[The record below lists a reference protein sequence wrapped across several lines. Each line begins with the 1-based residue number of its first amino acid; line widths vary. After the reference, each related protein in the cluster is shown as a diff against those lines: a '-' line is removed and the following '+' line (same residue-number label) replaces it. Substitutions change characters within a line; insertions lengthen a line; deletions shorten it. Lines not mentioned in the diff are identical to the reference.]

1 MKKIFK
7 ILSVFIIV
15 VCGFFVIKVFADNK
29 PEVKEYIQSEYYSA
43 VLYSDDKLYM
53 WGTTFSSEGKMVN
66 IITEGVKDI
75 FEIGDSQLGII
86 DVDNNFKVM
95 YIDYYYVNE
104 EEGHKTEIIT
114 TDTLKSNI
122 KKIDY
127 NHLLTEDNK
136 LYYYYYQDWKSNPYI
151 ETLVMN
157 DVKDWSYNSDNGS
170 YLLLDNDDKL
180 YAYGRNIFGKKI
192 NGGEDITLSPIPIA
206 ENVKEFSCN
215 LYNEYQTGVY
225 GNFYLTNDNK
235 LYIMSNQLPYPKLLK
250 ENVDK
255 FLYNGFY
262 VSDGKTY
269 KIDYRIED
277 DSINIRTDEF
287 MFEEELKKV
296 TDKYYAYYDKFLY
309 LTKDGNLYDS
319 EFNKIYSD
327 VKQLYSDRYS
337 SNLSYIVKNSGDL
350 LMLNYVEYYVSDLHR
365 YKNKIIESSILSDVK
380 EIYNESV
387 FIMEDEIIYVKG
399 SGTYDIAN
407 FNGGL
412 NVNYKNFVV
421 VEGLPNVNENIVLS
435 HINLN
440 YNNKTE
446 YVSGDTADFYAE
458 LYPYNATDKEVIWSS
473 SDESVA
479 KVSQDGTLSFLNAG
493 KVTIKVESKKLN
505 ISDEV
510 EIIVHPKNSGIEI
523 LGDKEITMDKSEGKL
538 LKVKINPDGVLPQKI
553 KWTSDAGKDEY
564 DDDIIRFFG
573 INEEYNECNDDICP
587 KSYDEIGFYVR
598 KAGTYTITATTED
611 GLYSDSVKVNV
622 VQGITSFGINP
633 DYNNYLGGTLY
644 IYMKESVYM
653 DLNVKIY
660 PEDATD
666 KEIEY
671 SSSDESI
678 ATVDSTGRVTA
689 KRAGKVTIAFKAKNY
704 DVERSINVLIFDKT
718 VDTKL
723 GDVDGDGI
731 VDILDVVKLRR
742 HVAGVEALQ

>member
-15 VCGFFVIKVFADNK
+15 ICGFFVIKVLADNK
-29 PEVKEYIQSEYYSA
+29 PEVKEYIQTGYYSA

-53 WGTTFSSEGKMVN
+53 WGTSSSSELQFVN
-66 IITEGVKDI
+66 TTVEGVTDI
-75 FEIGDSQLGII
+75 FRLDEGNLGII
-86 DVDNNFKVM
+86 DNENNLKVM
-95 YIDYYYVNE
+95 YVDYYYINE
-104 EEGHKTEIIT
+104 EEGYKTEIIT

-136 LYYYYYQDWKSNPYI
+136 LYYYYFHSWGDENYN
-151 ETLVMN
+151 ETLIMN

-192 NGGEDITLSPIPIA
+192 NDGEDITLSPIPIA

-215 LYNEYQTGVY
+215 VYGDRYSLY
-225 GNFYLTNDNK
+225 GNFYLTKDNK

-255 FLYNGFY
+255 FLYDNFY
-262 VSDGKTY
+262 ISDGGTY

-287 MFEEELKKV
+287 MFDEELLE
-296 TDKYYAYYDKFLY
+296 TTNSYYSYYDEKFF
-309 LTKDGNLYDS
+309 LTENGNLYDY
-319 EFNKIYSD
+319 EYNKISSD
-327 VKQLYSDRYS
+327 VKQIYSNRYS
-337 SNLSYIVKNSGDL
+337 SNMTYVVKNNGDL
-350 LMLNYVEYYVSDLHR
+350 LMLNYVEYYNLDSHR
-365 YKNKIIESSILSDVK
+365 YVSKIVESNLLTDVK
-380 EIYNESV
+380 EVYDEST

-399 SGTYDIAN
+399 SGVYDIAN

-421 VEGLPNVNENIVLS
+421 IEGLPNVNENIVLS

-440 YNNKTE
+440 YNNKIE
-446 YVSGDTADFYAE
+446 YVSGDTTDFYVE
-458 LYPYNATDKEVIWSS
+458 LYPYNATDKDVIWSS

-493 KVTIKVESKKLN
+493 KATIKVESKSLD

-523 LGDKEITMDKSEGKL
+523 LGDKEITMDKSEEKL
-538 LKVKINPDGVLPQKI
+538 LKVKITPEGVLPQKI
-553 KWTSDAGKDEY
+553 KWTSDAGEDKY
-564 DDDIIRFFG
+564 GDDIIRFYG
-573 INEEYNECNDDICP
+573 INEEYNYCYDDICP
-587 KSYDEIGFYVR
+587 KSYDEIGFSVSQS
-598 KAGTYTITATTED
+598 GTYTITATTED
-611 GLYSDSVKVNV
+611 GLYSDSIKVNV

-689 KRAGKVTIAFKAKNY
+689 KKAGKVTITFKAKNY